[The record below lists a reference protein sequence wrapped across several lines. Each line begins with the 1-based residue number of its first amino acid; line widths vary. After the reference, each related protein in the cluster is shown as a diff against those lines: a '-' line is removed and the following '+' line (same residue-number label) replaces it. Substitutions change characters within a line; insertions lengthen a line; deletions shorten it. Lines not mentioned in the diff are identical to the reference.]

1 MKPPLKFALFS
12 VLYAADSGIW
22 EYEIYEMLKPHYTQ
36 RALSKIRSI
45 LIEFQNK
52 SWTHE
57 MDVVRHQDT
66 ILTKYRL
73 QDRHREFIQYQLE
86 PQKIIDELGLQ
97 KVRTNRGGAVNWEAS
112 L

>member
-1 MKPPLKFALFS
+1 
-12 VLYAADSGIW
+12 
-22 EYEIYEMLKPHYTQ
+22 
-36 RALSKIRSI
+36 
-45 LIEFQNK
+45 
-52 SWTHE
+52 

-97 KVRTNRGGAVNWEAS
+97 KVRTNKGGAVNWEAS